1 MVAADLS
8 LSQTERNTSPS
19 VGSGMPAAATAL
31 PNAAGNA
38 SAMPMTSPVDFISG
52 PSCVSVPGKRLNGST
67 ASLTL
72 TYSGTRRSRPM
83 SLSDSPRMTRV
94 AICAIGTPVALLTNG
109 TVREPR
115 GFTSSTYSW

>member
-8 LSQTERNTSPS
+8 LSHTERNTSPS

-52 PSCVSVPGKRLNGST
+52 PSCVSVPGNRLKGKH
-67 ASLTL
+67 
-72 TYSGTRRSRPM
+72 G
-83 SLSDSPRMTRV
+83 
-94 AICAIGTPVALLTNG
+94 LLDAHVLG
-109 TVREPR
+109 HAPLR
-115 GFTSSTYSW
+115 GPWT